1 MRSDGRAAN
10 QLRPVE
16 ILGSYNKYA
25 EGSVLIGLGDTRV
38 VCTATV
44 EDRVPPFLKG
54 TGKGWVTAEYGML
67 PRATAVRGSR
77 EGVKGRNL
85 EIQRF
90 IGRALRAVVD
100 LAALGERTV
109 VLDCDVLQ
117 ADGGTRTAAVTGG
130 FVALVQALG
139 GLVEKRELSHLPVR
153 DFVAAVSVG
162 RVGGA
167 LLLDLCF
174 EEDSRAEVD
183 FNVVMTGSGEYVE
196 VQGAGEGAAFTLREL
211 EAMLELAWE
220 GIRHLVERQR
230 CVLGPLAR
238 GIGRKTGN
246 ASGACDPQSR

>member
-1 MRSDGRAAN
+1 MRGDGRAAN

-16 ILGSYNKYA
+16 IVGSYIKYA

-67 PRATAVRGSR
+67 PRATAVRGPR

-100 LAALGERTV
+100 LPALGERTV

-139 GLVEKRELSHLPVR
+139 VLVERKELPHLPVR

-162 RVGGA
+162 RVDGN

-174 EEDSRAEVD
+174 EEDSRADVD
-183 FNVVMTGSGEYVE
+183 CNVVMTGGGEYVE
-196 VQGAGEGAAFTLREL
+196 VQGAGEEGSFTLREL
-211 EAMLELAWE
+211 QAMLELAWE

-230 CVLGPLAR
+230 C
-238 GIGRKTGN
+238 
-246 ASGACDPQSR
+246 